1 MIRLLV
7 IIAVV
12 GFLTCIVT
20 LGGAVALGGRD
31 IAAQGWDRWNW
42 SERDWDFGW
51 DEHGQRHGS
60 WRNRHKDDPEWATV
74 TRDLAWDG
82 GAALILEVPGDV
94 TFTQGGVGP
103 GKLTVTGPKRS
114 IDTLTLSGGRLSDG
128 VNHTGERLKIVMT
141 APKVT
146 RFELKGVDRLNI
158 EAYDQDSLEISTTG
172 MAKVTGHGRTGALKL
187 SMTGAGDAD
196 LAGLDAESAEVS
208 ISGAA
213 EATIAPRTRAKLD
226 ISGSGE
232 VELTTRPLKLEKN
245 ISGSGEVKELE
256 S

>member
-12 GFLTCIVT
+12 GFLTSIVT

-31 IAAQGWDRWNW
+31 IAAQGWDHWDW
-42 SERDWDFGW
+42 SDRDWDIGW
-51 DEHGQRHGS
+51 DEHGKRHSS
-60 WRNRHKDDPEWATV
+60 WRNHHKDDPEWASV
-74 TRDLAWDG
+74 TRELAWDG
-82 GAALILEVPGDV
+82 GTALILDVPAEV
-94 TFTQGGVGP
+94 TFTQGGEGP

-114 IDTLTLSGGRLSDG
+114 LDTLTLSAGRLSDR
-128 VNHTGERLKIVMT
+128 VSHTGARLKVVMT

-172 MAKVTGHGRTGALKL
+172 MAKVTGQGKTKALTL
-187 SMTGAGDAD
+187 NMTGAGEAD
-196 LAGLDAESAEVS
+196 LGGLDAETVEVD

-213 EATIAPRTRAKLD
+213 EATVAPRTSARLD

-232 VELTTRPLKLEKN
+232 VDLKTRPVKLEKN
-245 ISGSGEVKELE
+245 ISGSGEVHELE

>member
-12 GFLTCIVT
+12 GFLTCVVT
-20 LGGAVALGGRD
+20 LGGAAALGGRD

-42 SERDWDFGW
+42 SDRGWNIGW
-51 DEHGQRHGS
+51 DEHGQRHS
-60 WRNRHKDDPEWATV
+60 NWRNRHKDDPEWASAS
-74 TRDLAWDG
+74 RELAWDG
-82 GAALILEVPGDV
+82 ATALILDVPGEV
-94 TFTQGGVGP
+94 IFTQGGEGP

-114 IDTLTLSGGRLSDG
+114 IDTLTLSGGRLTDG
-128 VNHTGERLKIVMT
+128 VRHTGERLKIVLT
-141 APKVT
+141 ATKVT

-172 MAKVTGHGRTGALKL
+172 MAKVTGHGRTKALKL
-187 SMTGAGDAD
+187 NMTGAGEAD
-196 LAGLDAESAEVS
+196 LAGLDAESAEVD

-213 EATIAPRTRAKLD
+213 EATIAPRTSAKLD

-232 VELTTRPLKLEKN
+232 VDLKTRPLKLEKN
-245 ISGSGEVKELE
+245 VSGSGEVKELE

>member
-31 IAAQGWDRWNW
+31 VAAQGWDHWDW
-42 SERDWDFGW
+42 SDRDWNIGW
-51 DEHGQRHGS
+51 DENGKRQS
-60 WRNRHKDDPEWATV
+60 NWRNHHRDDPEWAT
-74 TRDLAWDG
+74 TSRTLAWDG
-82 GAALILEVPGDV
+82 GTALILDVPGEV
-94 TFTQGGVGP
+94 TFTQGGEGP
-103 GKLTVTGPKRS
+103 GTLTVTGPKRS
-114 IDTLTLSGGRLSDG
+114 VDTLTLSGGRLSDG
-128 VNHTGERLKIVMT
+128 VAHTDRRLKIVMT

-172 MAKVTGHGRTGALKL
+172 MAKVTGHGKTKALKL

-213 EATIAPRTRAKLD
+213 EATIAPRTSAKLD

>member
-31 IAAQGWDRWNW
+31 IAAQGWDRWSW
-42 SERDWDFGW
+42 SDRDWDIGW
-51 DEHGQRHGS
+51 DKHGQRHS
-60 WRNRHKDDPEWATV
+60 KWRNHHKGDPEWASA
-74 TRDLAWDG
+74 TRELAWDG
-82 GAALILEVPGDV
+82 ATALILDVPSEV
-94 TFTQGGVGP
+94 TFIQGGEGP

-114 IDTLTLSGGRLSDG
+114 IDTLTLAAGRLSDS
-128 VNHTGERLKIVMT
+128 VRHTGERLRVTLT

-158 EAYDQDSLEISTTG
+158 EAYDQESLEISTTG
-172 MAKVTGHGRTGALKL
+172 MAKVTGHGKTKALRL
-187 SMTGAGDAD
+187 NMTGAGEAD
-196 LAGLDAESAEVS
+196 LAALDAESAEVD

-213 EATIAPRTRAKLD
+213 QATIAPRTSAKLE

-232 VELTTRPLKLEKN
+232 VKLKTRPLKLEKN
-245 ISGSGEVKELE
+245 VSGSGEVKELD